1 MEEDA
6 AVACLGVIVV
16 VVGGFGLAKIKLFGW
31 LWVETGRDH
40 DAQTTKLTA
49 RARHSSTIATPHLC
63 SWLVII
69 LLRQLPCDA
78 ILRVDSC
85 NYWCAIY
92 APVMNSHVHTLFAYV
107 YKNSCSRG

>member
-1 MEEDA
+1 MQLSRA
-6 AVACLGVIVV
+6 WGTIVV
-16 VVGGFGLAKIKLFGW
+16 VDGGFGLAKIKLFGW

-69 LLRQLPCDA
+69 LRQLPCDA

-85 NYWCAIY
+85 KYRCTIY
-92 APVMNSHVHTLFAYV
+92 ASVMNSHVHTLFAY
-107 YKNSCSRG
+107 KNSCSRG